1 MAATVTTAEILQT
14 EMLQDDLATSLAR
27 ALAVAN
33 RRAYQA
39 GIDILQSIITITQRF
54 FRGDLLW
61 QINYGPKDYV
71 GRRGGD
77 FIVEVDPSDGSIKQ
91 ILRGQ

>member
-1 MAATVTTAEILQT
+1 MATTVTTAEILQA
-14 EMLQDDLATSLAR
+14 EILQDDIAISLAR

-39 GIDILQSIITITQRF
+39 GIDVLQSMITITQRSL
-54 FRGDLLW
+54 RGDLLW
-61 QINYGPKDYV
+61 RINYGPKDYV

-91 ILRGQ
+91 VLWGQ

>member
-14 EMLQDDLATSLAR
+14 EMLQDDLAISLAR

-33 RRAYQA
+33 RRAYQ
-39 GIDILQSIITITQRF
+39 TQRF
-54 FRGDLLW
+54 LRGDLLW
-61 QINYGPKDYV
+61 QTNYGLKDYV

-77 FIVEVDPSDGSIKQ
+77 SIVEVDPSDGSTKQ
-91 ILRGQ
+91 ILQGQ